1 MLIKLKQGLFVREG
15 CAGTWPSIFLVWLVL
30 CFSWFFIGLNAGLFY
45 SQVLFYFYCL
55 VLIYLHKDD
64 KQ

>member
-45 SQVLFYFYCL
+45 SLAFYHSF
-55 VLIYLHKDD
+55 
-64 KQ
+64 